1 MEERY
6 NYEKALYDDIKDYI
20 KDNINIKEYNDS
32 EDLYDAL
39 DEVMWC
45 EDCITGNGPY
55 GYTDEDTCA
64 KYVGDNL
71 KLGFEALHEFC
82 VKLRDIPDD
91 SPSRYIDSTIRCY
104 LFHSVLQQVV
114 DDLWKENK

>member
-1 MEERY
+1 MEKYDY
-6 NYEKALYDDIKDYI
+6 NKALYEDIKNYI
-20 KDNINIKEYNDS
+20 QDNIDISKYNDD

-39 DEVMWC
+39 DEELWDV
-45 EDCITGNGPY
+45 DSITGNGPF
-55 GYTDEDTCA
+55 GYADEDTCA

-91 SPSRYIDSTIRCY
+91 SPSRYMDATIRCY
-104 LFHSVLQQVV
+104 LFHGVLQQVI
-114 DDLWKENK
+114 DDLWKEKE

>member
-1 MEERY
+1 MEKYDY
-6 NYEKALYDDIKDYI
+6 NKALYEDIKNYI
-20 KDNINIKEYNDS
+20 QDNIDISKYDYD
-32 EDLYDAL
+32 EDLYDTL
-39 DEVMWC
+39 DEELWEV
-45 EDCITGNGPY
+45 DSITGNGPF
-55 GYTDEDTCA
+55 GYANEDVCT

-82 VKLRDIPDD
+82 IKLRDIPDD